1 MKDKTPLPK
10 KTSTPLKS
18 ISGKTVSSFLSAMT
32 ATEKPPK
39 DKPQNSL
46 RDRLLKMWQENDDY
60 SDQAILRTLRE
71 YNAKKK
77 QGKQ

>member
-1 MKDKTPLPK
+1 MKPT
-10 KTSTPLKS
+10 TT
-18 ISGKTVSSFLSAMT
+18 TYQ
-32 ATEKPPK
+32 K

-77 QGKQ
+77 